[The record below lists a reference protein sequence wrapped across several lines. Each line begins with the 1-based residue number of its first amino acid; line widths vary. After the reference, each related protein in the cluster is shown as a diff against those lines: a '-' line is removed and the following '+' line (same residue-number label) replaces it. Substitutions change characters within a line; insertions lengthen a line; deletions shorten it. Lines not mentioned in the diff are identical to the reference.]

1 MTAIDAGARV
11 ARRGGELG
19 RPLLWAVAR
28 ALPFVG
34 ALAALYGLSLA
45 GLIPHPGFPFDPA
58 EFGSGARTVG
68 RLLLIAVVLAASA
81 VALRRTG

>member
-1 MTAIDAGARV
+1 MIAIDAGARV

-34 ALAALYGLSLA
+34 ALAALYGLSLT

-58 EFGSGARTVG
+58 EFETGARTVVAFS
-68 RLLLIAVVLAASA
+68 LIAIVLAASA
-81 VALRRTG
+81 VALRRAG